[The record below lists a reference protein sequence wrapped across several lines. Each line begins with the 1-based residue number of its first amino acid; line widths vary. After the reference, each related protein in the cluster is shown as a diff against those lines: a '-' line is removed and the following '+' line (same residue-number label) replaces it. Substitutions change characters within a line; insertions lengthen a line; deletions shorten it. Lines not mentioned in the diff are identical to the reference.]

1 MAAEWT
7 FPKMFRLDGKVA
19 LITGGAR
26 GLGLAMA
33 TGLAEA
39 GAEVVLADI
48 LRDEGEEKARDLAAR
63 GQKAHY
69 RTIDVSDRDGVFAA
83 MNEVADALGGIDVL
97 INNAGVGG
105 KSHGGPFAAQEMTP
119 EHWRALMSINLDG
132 PFACCQAVHPVMKA
146 RGGGAII
153 NIASVWG
160 LGASSSMPV
169 AAYASSKGA
178 LVNLTRQLAVEW
190 ARDGIRVNAIAP
202 GFFDTQLAAGGGGGG
217 GGPEADW
224 KKKMREQI
232 GERMPMGRRGA
243 PEEIKGAAIFLAS
256 EASGLVTGHTLPVD
270 GGWMAW

>member
-1 MAAEWT
+1 MASEQT

-19 LITGGAR
+19 LVTGAAR

-39 GAEVVLADI
+39 GAEVVLADV
-48 LRDEGEEKARDLAAR
+48 LRDEGQESARALEAGGR
-63 GQKAHY
+63 KAHY
-69 RTIDVSDRDGVFAA
+69 RPMDVSDRDNVFAV
-83 MNEVADALGGIDVL
+83 MKEVAGSLGGIDIL
-97 INNAGVGG
+97 INNAGAGG

-119 EHWRALMSINLDG
+119 GHWRTLMSINLDG
-132 PFACCQAVHPVMKA
+132 PFYCCQAVHPIMKE

-153 NIASVWG
+153 NIASIWG

-169 AAYASSKGA
+169 AAYASSKAG

-202 GFFDTQLAAGGGGGG
+202 GFFNTQFAAGG
-217 GGPEADW
+217 EDADW
-224 KKKMREQI
+224 KKKLRDQI
-232 GERMPMGRRGA
+232 GERMPLGRRGE

-256 EASGLVTGHTLPVD
+256 DASCLVTGHALPVD